1 MAADDILLGDGI
13 FSIAGV
19 DIALTRGGGKF
30 TVEREFREIEADG
43 DYGVVKG
50 RVRLIKSRAK
60 LEINLL
66 EILDTK
72 LASIHPGLVLTT
84 SDAAKNVLTG
94 VLSVS
99 DSDYQSTV
107 KWTGYTKAGKAV
119 VIILQNAI
127 NMENIEWETKDK
139 EEIINKAT
147 YTAAFLSNART
158 TEPWSVEFAKTA
170 SGDATAPVMSVIA
183 PSAGAKT
190 VLMLQFNEYLHAT
203 TLAITDRFNLLSGIT
218 NDGVAV
224 AITTLA
230 SSVAWYNSTTSAP
243 YCLVTIASTTFVA
256 TKTVRVNAKTSAIK
270 DLSSN
275 EVLAATNFEAVVS
288 A

>member
-1 MAADDILLGDGI
+1 MYDDIILGDGI

-60 LEINLL
+60 LEINAL

-72 LASIHPGLVLTT
+72 LASMHPSLVLTT

-94 VLSVS
+94 VLSVA
-99 DSDYQSTV
+99 DADYQSTV
-107 KWTGYTKAGKAV
+107 KWTGYTKSGKGV
-119 VIILQNAI
+119 TIILQNAI
-127 NMENIEWETKDK
+127 NMENIEWEQVDK
-139 EEIINKAT
+139 EEIINKLT
-147 YTAAFLSNART
+147 YTAAFLPTTRT
-158 TEPWSVEFAKTA
+158 TEPWSIEFAKTA
-170 SGDATAPVMSVIA
+170 SGDATPPVMTVVA
-183 PSAGAKT
+183 PAAGAKT
-190 VLMLQFNEYLHAT
+190 MLMLQFNEYLHAT
-203 TLAITDRFNLLSGIT
+203 TLAITDRFNLLSSIT
-218 NDGVAV
+218 NDGVSV
-224 AITTLA
+224 AITTSA
-230 SSVAWYNSTTSAP
+230 ASVAWYNSTTSAP

-256 TKTVRVNAKTSAIK
+256 TKTVAVSAKTAAIK
-270 DLSSN
+270 DLSGN
-275 EVLAATNFEAVVS
+275 EILAATSFTAVVS